1 MNIEQILNAKPLSDR
16 GIKILMAAQKLFL
29 EHGYDKTSLEM
40 IINESGGSRRNIYS
54 EFGNKEG
61 LLVAVMREQAKA
73 QVGTLLDINY
83 ALPPQQALSEV
94 CEKFLRGMLSETL
107 VGLFRL
113 VSNIVPKIPE
123 VGEMIYHYGPLT
135 GCKPIGDYLAFLQ
148 EQGVLQVDDF
158 EFASKLL
165 IEMIKGRL
173 HLRAILVPKESI
185 TGAEIKEHVDKTVS
199 LFLKAYAK

>member
-1 MNIEQILNAKPLSDR
+1 MNIEQTLNAKPLSDR

-148 EQGVLQVDDF
+148 KEGVLQVDDF

-185 TGAEIKEHVDKTVS
+185 TDAEIKEHVDKTVS